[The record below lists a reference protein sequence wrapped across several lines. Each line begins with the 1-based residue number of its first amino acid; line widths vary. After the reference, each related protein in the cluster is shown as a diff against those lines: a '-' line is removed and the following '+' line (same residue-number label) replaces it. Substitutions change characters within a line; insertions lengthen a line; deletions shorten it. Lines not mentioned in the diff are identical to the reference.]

1 MPDLKLTWLGHS
13 TFLMDSPGGKRILV
27 DPWTLGNP
35 ACPDGFKQLDRLDL
49 MLITH
54 GHFDHISD
62 AVQIARATGCLVV
75 CIHETSLWLA
85 GKGVENLQG
94 MNKGG
99 NIPVLAGSSNG
110 PAGITVRMV
119 DARHSCGIQD
129 GDQIVYGG
137 EAAGF
142 VVTFEDGTKVYHSG
156 DTALF
161 GDMALIGERYAPDLA
176 LLPIGDLYTMDPAD
190 AARAVEML
198 GVKQVIPMH
207 HSTFDAL
214 PGKPEDFVR
223 RVGSR
228 ARVVVLEPGQHHV
241 FKKEAALR

>member
-13 TFLMDSPGGKRILV
+13 TFLIDSPGGKRILV
-27 DPWTLGNP
+27 DPWTLNNP
-35 ACPDGFKQLDRLDL
+35 VCPEEFKHLERLDL

-62 AVQIARATGCLVV
+62 AVEIARETSCQVV

-85 GKGVENLQG
+85 GKGVKNIQG

-99 NIPVLAGSSNG
+99 NIPVLASSDG
-110 PAGITVRMV
+110 HGGIKVRMV

-142 VVTFEDGTKVYHSG
+142 VVTLEDGTKVYHSG

-161 GDMALIGERYAPDLA
+161 GDMALIGERYAPDIA

-190 AARAVEML
+190 AAVAVDLL

-228 ARVVVLEPGQHHV
+228 ARVVVLEPGQHLV
-241 FKKEAALR
+241 FRNEAAVR